1 MSPNLDDPE
10 ERKSIYKRIEAAGR
24 TCYKS
29 EDRIKEDS
37 SGKFVRAMVKNGHEA
52 MLEHASM
59 TVRFIVDRGV
69 SHELVRHRICSF
81 AQESTRYCLAEDMT
95 LTFLNPHVHMTIGDL
110 YENRIQTKNGA
121 WRRMLIKQYNEETGE
136 LKYSR
141 IKDVFFNGIKPCIT
155 IETKLG
161 YAITCTPNHEI
172 YTPGGWIEA
181 GNLKKGDKIYVNG
194 TEKLY
199 MNHDWLYMQNI
210 ILNKTFVEIASEF
223 GFNISTIKN
232 WARKLGIPRKGTG
245 YFHIGRTP
253 WNKGQIVKNQVEAL
267 RKYHHCGRR
276 KEGIMKPDTVNY
288 QKHMIDHCE
297 ICNCR
302 RGLEVH
308 HIDKDRMNNDP
319 SNLITLCESCHQ
331 RVHSQNLEVAYADEI
346 VSIENVGEKK
356 VYDIE
361 MNSEYHNFSANGV
374 IVHNCNYAND
384 KFGSEV
390 TFIEPGFFSDLPEE
404 VRQAIRNLKNGMPM
418 LSYTGRLS
426 DRCLQYGRW
435 YDACR
440 YAEGCYFDMLK
451 LGASPQEARAV
462 LPNSLK
468 TEVVMTADM
477 REWRNIF
484 KLRAAGEHGAPH
496 PQMLEVMVPLLKEC
510 KEKLP
515 ELFDDIG
522 VIDNEN

>member
-1 MSPNLDDPE
+1 MKIIKAGYQIMSPNLDDPE

-37 SGKFVRAMVKNGHEA
+37 AGKFVRAMVKNGHEA
-52 MLEHASM
+52 MLEHVSM

-81 AQESTRYCLAEDMT
+81 AQESTRFCSY
-95 LTFLNPHVHMTIGDL
+95 
-110 YENRIQTKNGA
+110 
-121 WRRMLIKQYNEETGE
+121 
-136 LKYSR
+136 
-141 IKDVFFNGIKPCIT
+141 
-155 IETKLG
+155 
-161 YAITCTPNHEI
+161 
-172 YTPGGWIEA
+172 
-181 GNLKKGDKIYVNG
+181 DK
-194 TEKLY
+194 
-199 MNHDWLYMQNI
+199 
-210 ILNKTFVEIASEF
+210 
-223 GFNISTIKN
+223 
-232 WARKLGIPRKGTG
+232 
-245 YFHIGRTP
+245 
-253 WNKGQIVKNQVEAL
+253 
-267 RKYHHCGRR
+267 
-276 KEGIMKPDTVNY
+276 
-288 QKHMIDHCE
+288 
-297 ICNCR
+297 
-302 RGLEVH
+302 
-308 HIDKDRMNNDP
+308 
-319 SNLITLCESCHQ
+319 
-331 RVHSQNLEVAYADEI
+331 
-346 VSIENVGEKK
+346 
-356 VYDIE
+356 
-361 MNSEYHNFSANGV
+361 
-374 IVHNCNYAND
+374 D

-404 VRQAIRNLKNGMPM
+404 VRQDIRNLKNGMPM

-496 PQMLEVMVPLLKEC
+496 PQMLELMVPLLKEC